1 MLGQINQ
8 DYAIRPARLDDV
20 EAVCELCNAWSMK
33 MQGMPSHDVNE
44 ERVDWQTPGLNL
56 ERDTRLAFD
65 DAGNLVAYAS
75 VWDINEPHVRVG
87 SFYRLH
93 PECEDRA
100 LEASLLSWIETRA
113 RQAIDRAPADAR
125 VVVAHTVS
133 DRDEER
139 KNLLAQR
146 GYELVRHFVRL
157 RIEMSDPP
165 EAPVLPEGIIIRPFD
180 REHDLRGLVEADRD
194 AFRDHWGHIERDFD
208 EEIELWTHWVDEDPD
223 FDPSVWH
230 MACAG
235 EEIVG
240 LSIGSTKRPEAENVA
255 YIFVLCVKRNWRGRG
270 IARALLKHSF
280 REYYRRGRP
289 VVDLDADAANLTGA
303 MRLYE
308 GVGMHVIRT
317 DNAYE
322 KELRPGR
329 DLACRCLEERDPES
343 GVGEIQPAMA

>member
-44 ERVDWQTPGLNL
+44 ERVDWQTPGFDL
-56 ERDTRLAFD
+56 ET
-65 DAGNLVAYAS
+65 DARVVITAAGEIIAYAS
-75 VWDINEPHVRVG
+75 AWDTSEPHVRVG
-87 SFYRLH
+87 SFLRIH
-93 PECEDRA
+93 PDHDDPDLEKA
-100 LEASLLSWIETRA
+100 LLVWLETRA
-113 RQAIDRAPADAR
+113 AQAIERAPADAR
-125 VVVAHTVS
+125 VYLSQGA
-133 DRDEER
+133 
-139 KNLLAQR
+139 LAQDTRRQEILTQR
-146 GYELVRHFVRL
+146 GFELVRHFVRL

-165 EAPVLPEGIIIRPFD
+165 EQPTLPEGIRIRPFEPD
-180 REHDLRGLVEADRD
+180 RDLPAMVEACRE
-194 AFRDHWGHIERDFD
+194 AFRDHWGYV
-208 EEIELWTHWVDEDPD
+208 EEDYEEELKMWSHWVHEDPD

-230 MACAG
+230 LACEG
-235 EEIVG
+235 DEIVG
-240 LSIGSTKRPEAENVA
+240 LSLGTTKRPEADNVA
-255 YIFVLCVKRNWRGRG
+255 YIHVLCVRKEWRGRG
-270 IARALLKHSF
+270 IARALLQYSF
-280 REYYRRGRP
+280 AEYFRRERP
-289 VVDLDADAANLTGA
+289 IVDLDADATNLTGA

-329 DLACRCLEERDPES
+329 DLACRGLEERDPES